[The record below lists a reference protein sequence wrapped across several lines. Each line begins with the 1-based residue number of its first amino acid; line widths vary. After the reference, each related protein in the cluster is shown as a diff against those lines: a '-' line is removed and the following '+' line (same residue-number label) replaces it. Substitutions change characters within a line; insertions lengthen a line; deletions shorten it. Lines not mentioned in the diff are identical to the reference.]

1 MSKCAFNYLSGWD
14 PRLRLGRP
22 TSVLVI
28 KCTTL
33 PTCIENSYQNASGN
47 VIFLMNIVQISNI
60 NDSPPVDSCW
70 LNNKFPHKP
79 VSM

>member
-1 MSKCAFNYLSGWD
+1 MSKCAFNHLYDWG

-33 PTCIENSYQNASGN
+33 LTCIENSYCTNSLKCK
-47 VIFLMNIVQISNI
+47 FKFISNGTEI
-60 NDSPPVDSCW
+60 HALILTGNTV
-70 LNNKFPHKP
+70 HKRQQP
-79 VSM
+79 F